1 MDVTWTAL
9 DANWDDPD
17 VVLQIEEMVFDG
29 LVSLREGCRGL
40 DFELGNSV
48 MKFEFC
54 NVLFLLQHVPY
65 DIEVEVWANRNA
77 ITNGVDSAREIGR
90 YGNVFTWKQRE
101 CGVKRGSLSC
111 VKAGKTKCWLKQG
124 KQSVG

>member
-9 DANWDDPD
+9 DTNWDDPD

-29 LVSLREGCRGL
+29 LVSLGEGCSGL
-40 DFELGNSV
+40 YFELGNSV

-65 DIEVEVWANRNA
+65 DIKVEVWANRNA
-77 ITNGVDSAREIGR
+77 MTNGVDSAREIGR
-90 YGNVFTWKQRE
+90 NGNVFTWEQRE
-101 CGVKRGSLSC
+101 CGVKRESELNLGNE
-111 VKAGKTKCWLKQG
+111 V
-124 KQSVG
+124 